1 MNPIARRCLPLAAV
15 LLAVPLVAGA
25 QDVIASGGG
34 EGSGGNHSMSW
45 TIGQPVIKTV
55 AAGGSTLTQGFQ
67 QPWADVTAV
76 VDEHGSATLLI
87 RAYPNPADHILNVD
101 MPGTQGQYRLELL
114 DAAGQLVLQA
124 ASVGEHTQL
133 DLADQGVGLYF
144 LRALDAEGMP
154 VRTFKIN
161 INH

>member
-1 MNPIARRCLPLAAV
+1 MKPIARRCLPLAAA
-15 LLAVPLVAGA
+15 LLALPLAAGA
-25 QDVIASGGG
+25 QDVVATGGG

-55 AAGGSTLTQGFQ
+55 TAAGNTLTQGFQ

-76 VDEHGSATLLI
+76 VEEQGSATLAI

-101 MPGTQGQYRLELL
+101 MSGVQGQSRLEMM

-124 ASVGEHTQL
+124 AATGERTQL
-133 DLADQGVGLYF
+133 DLTGQSVGLYI
-144 LRALDAEGMP
+144 LRVLNAEGMP
-154 VRTFKIN
+154 MRTFKIN